1 VKSKKQDAISKTVK
15 KELLKKQGAKSE
27 YFISAETFTYCL
39 ASIGAKSNEE
49 VFAAQIK

>member
-1 VKSKKQDAISKTVK
+1 VK

-27 YFISAETFTYCL
+27 YFISAKTFTYCL
-39 ASIGAKSNEE
+39 ASIGTKSNKE